1 MGCGLA
7 HRPKAPGAHVVPGCA
22 CGPRGACRN
31 AAPST
36 HNANGALAALEGPAA
51 TPPPPPT
58 TPTVRLR
65 PSRGLRRRKA
75 KPPLGVCR
83 VDAPV
88 AGAVDLAVE
97 RHCRC
102 VRAAEGALGR
112 FATPR
117 RRGCETAG
125 ARLATPGAHGSS
137 GRKRVPRQAAIAWSV
152 RPQSHGPPGRKRV
165 PCKAASVRRAK
176 SRTHNLGHIPR
187 EYGVLSGGIA

>member
-1 MGCGLA
+1 MSVCPFLTVAGWWNSISLEERGGSLQNRMGCGLA

-31 AAPST
+31 AAP
-36 HNANGALAALEGPAA
+36 L
-51 TPPPPPT
+51 PT

-75 KPPLGVCR
+75 KPPFGVCR

-125 ARLATPGAHGSS
+125 ARLATPGAHGPP
-137 GRKRVPRQAAIAWSV
+137 GRNRMVRQAAIAWFV
-152 RPQSHGPPGRKRV
+152 RPQSHGSSGRKR
-165 PCKAASVRRAK
+165 A
-176 SRTHNLGHIPR
+176 PR
-187 EYGVLSGGIA
+187 EVPNA